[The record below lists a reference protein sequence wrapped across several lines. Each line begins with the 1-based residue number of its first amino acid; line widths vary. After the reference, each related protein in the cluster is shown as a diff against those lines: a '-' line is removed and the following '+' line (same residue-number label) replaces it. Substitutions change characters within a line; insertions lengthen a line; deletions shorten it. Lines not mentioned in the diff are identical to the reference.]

1 MALDVASRDAINELV
16 MSLED
21 EQGGIDIFASNA
33 IRPRRRPGLEPEAW
47 QQMMEV
53 HTWSHLYAAQAV
65 IPLMIKRGGGYLL
78 NTSSAAGLLT
88 QMDSGPYAVSKHASV
103 ALAEW
108 LAINYKD
115 RGIGI
120 SVLCPQAVHRH
131 PEQTP
136 G

>member
-1 MALDVASRDAINELV
+1 
-16 MSLED
+16 
-21 EQGGIDIFASNA
+21 
-33 IRPRRRPGLEPEAW
+33 
-47 QQMMEV
+47 MMEV

-103 ALAEW
+103 ASPSGSPL
-108 LAINYKD
+108 IT
-115 RGIGI
+115 RTV
-120 SVLCPQAVHRH
+120 VLGYPFVSASRPHRH